1 MLKHFI
7 GHYPLGI
14 HNGIEGL
21 MNGDIESMSWESVNG
36 WAPMG
41 GALLGTKRT
50 LPAGKFEAVSRKIR
64 EHKIQGILLVGGFE
78 AFHSVLQL
86 ADQRDKYPEFKIP
99 MVVLPA
105 TIR

>member
-1 MLKHFI
+1 
-7 GHYPLGI
+7 
-14 HNGIEGL
+14 

-41 GALLGTKRT
+41 GAL
-50 LPAGKFEAVSRKIR
+50 EAVARKIR

-78 AFHSVLQL
+78 AFHSVLQM